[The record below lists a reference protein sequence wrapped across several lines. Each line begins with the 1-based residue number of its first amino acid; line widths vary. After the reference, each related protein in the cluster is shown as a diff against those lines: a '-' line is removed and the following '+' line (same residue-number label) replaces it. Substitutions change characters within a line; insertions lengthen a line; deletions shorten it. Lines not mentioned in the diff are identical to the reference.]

1 MRTNL
6 TIAERQDIYNQI
18 QNLVDIASSKNV
30 NIYDDSLNSIRYYL
44 KQEYQFRFVSFK
56 EQGAYI
62 TDMFKEEQWTFA
74 LFVSEFILS
83 GDILE

>member
-6 TIAERQDIYNQI
+6 TIAKRQDIYNQI

-30 NIYDDSLNSIRYYL
+30 GIYDYSLKEILYYL
-44 KQEYQFRFVSFK
+44 GQEYQFRFVSFK

-62 TDMFKEEQWTFA
+62 TDTSYEEQWTFA

-83 GDILE
+83 GDLLE